1 MDVVVPIGDNCRSP
15 YSSGSAKC
23 RASLNSFLNKCLFF
37 FVGSS
42 VTCIAS
48 TGRLTSKAFDT
59 PFFISDCFS
68 VFVYVNLAAFLLV
81 LLLIECNY
89 LNAIISGWLCLIIHL
104 SFTFIVSFASGNVG
118 RYLYTS
124 MFAAIGI
131 LEALVIQSNSFV
143 VSNFYSSSIFSNL
156 YSGYYGGLATFSLI
170 QTLVQLA
177 VGTNNQ
183 QQARIC
189 LIITHGTFTLIVF
202 CTIVAQTVIYSKT
215 AHLRVASFP
224 RTKLS
229 VSCVNKVKGMYRILT
244 SVPKYSPRLIVFI
257 LSDLCK
263 CAFFQVFIPYRM
275 LLSDKQVTVVFFIDN
290 LCDLLGRSIASSADD
305 TVISKG
311 PVLNH
316 KKFLFKRN
324 LFFIAVPVFCWI
336 VSSIFV
342 WATWT
347 LSVKFFVLFVPILI
361 AAIVICFAVGYCSSR
376 GMNGCIP
383 ILDYF
388 SQQIDDQ
395 GSPMFPDE
403 DKHYYSYVN
412 DLNTFFIKF
421 LWVVVFA
428 IVSYLARLMERYQ
441 ETSFYKDLKDSL
453 LG

>member
-1 MDVVVPIGDNCRSP
+1 MDVVVPIGDNGRSP
-15 YSSGSAKC
+15 YSSGSVKC

-37 FVGSS
+37 LVGSS

-68 VFVYVNLAAFLLV
+68 VFVYVNLAAFLFV

-89 LNAIISGWLCLIIHL
+89 LNAIISGWLCLTVHL
-104 SFTFIVSFASGNVG
+104 AFTFIVSFASGNVG

-170 QTLVQLA
+170 QTLVQVA

-183 QQARIC
+183 HQARLC
-189 LIITHGTFTLIVF
+189 LIITHGSFTVIVF
-202 CTIVAQTVIYSKT
+202 CTIFAQTVIYSKT
-215 AHLRVASFP
+215 AYLRGASLP
-224 RTKLS
+224 RTKLT
-229 VSCVNKVKGMYRILT
+229 VSCVNKVKGMYRIFA
-244 SVPKYSPRLIVFI
+244 SVPMYSPRFLVFI

-275 LLSDKQVTVVFFIDN
+275 LLNDKQVTVVFFVDN

-305 TVISKG
+305 TVISRG

-324 LFFIAVPVFCWI
+324 LFFIAVPILCWI

-361 AAIVICFAVGYCSSR
+361 AAIVICFSIGYCSTR

-388 SQQIDDQ
+388 SQQFDDH

-421 LWVVVFA
+421 LWVIVFA
-428 IVSYLARLMERYQ
+428 IVSYLARVMERYQ

>member
-1 MDVVVPIGDNCRSP
+1 MDVVVPVGDNGRSP
-15 YSSGSAKC
+15 CPSGSAKC
-23 RASLNSFLNKCLFF
+23 RASLSSFLNKCLFF
-37 FVGSS
+37 LVGSS

-68 VFVYVNLAAFLLV
+68 VFVYVNLAAFLFV
-81 LLLIECNY
+81 LLLIECSY
-89 LNAIISGWLCLIIHL
+89 LKAVVSGWLCLAVHL
-104 SFTFIVSFASGNVG
+104 SITFIVSFASGDVG

-124 MFAAIGI
+124 MFAAIGV

-156 YSGYYGGLATFSLI
+156 YSGYYGGLAIFSLI
-170 QTLVQLA
+170 QTLVQLV

-183 QQARIC
+183 HQARLC
-189 LIITHGTFTLIVF
+189 LIITHGSFTFIVF
-202 CTIVAQTVIYSKT
+202 CTIVAQTVIYSNT
-215 AHLRVASFP
+215 RYFRSASLP
-224 RTKLS
+224 RAKFGA
-229 VSCVNKVKGMYRILT
+229 SCVKKLRGMYRIFR
-244 SVPKYSPRLIVFI
+244 SVPKYSPRFIVFI

-275 LLSDKQVTVVFFIDN
+275 LLNDKQVTVVFFVDN

-305 TVISKG
+305 TVVSKG

-316 KKFLFKRN
+316 RKFLFKRN
-324 LFFIAVPVFCWI
+324 LLFIAVPLICWI
-336 VSSIFV
+336 ASSFFV

-347 LSVKFFVLFVPILI
+347 LSVRFFVLFVPILI
-361 AAIVICFAVGYCSSR
+361 AAIVICFALGYCSTR

-388 SQQIDDQ
+388 SQQFDDQ

-421 LWVVVFA
+421 LWVIVFA
-428 IVSYLARLMERYQ
+428 IVSYLATLLERHQ
-441 ETSFYKDLKDSL
+441 ETSFYRGLRDSL